1 MKSFKLQV
9 ASLKTFYSEIQSL
22 VEQKLWVKVI
32 IGMILGI
39 AGGAIISPAAGIIP
53 EAFSSRI
60 GSWAG
65 LPGTIFLQIV
75 QMIMIPLILTSIVQG
90 IIGSGSLEQLRKMG
104 GSVLVYFLFTTTIAI
119 TIGISLSY
127 IIKPGS
133 RLSKLGTTQSTN
145 VAVGEKAEVETD
157 IPSLIGQLIPDNP
170 LASMVAGDMLAVV
183 IVAIVV
189 GIALASLSSKKA
201 QPVVDLL
208 SSVQQVCMTI
218 VNFAMKLV
226 PYAVFGLMVQLIAN
240 LGWSSLTGLSIYMG
254 TVAAGLVV
262 LICIYAILIFLL
274 GRQNPFQALSKM
286 RDAQLLAFSTA
297 SSAAVMPL
305 TMKTADEKLK
315 VKPAV
320 SNFLIPVGATVNM
333 DGTALNQAVALIF
346 LTQVY
351 GIPLELSDLLIITFT
366 IVAASVGTPS
376 IPGGGMIILGTIVSN
391 FGVPA
396 SGIVILI
403 GVDRI
408 LGMLRTAVNVTG
420 DLTACTVFDKIGN
433 FEAQGNIVN
442 EKEETQAAQKA

>member
-133 RLSKLGTTQSTN
+133 RLSKLGTTQSTD

-442 EKEETQAAQKA
+442 EKEETQATQKA

>member
-1 MKSFKLQV
+1 
-9 ASLKTFYSEIQSL
+9 
-22 VEQKLWVKVI
+22 
-32 IGMILGI
+32 
-39 AGGAIISPAAGIIP
+39 
-53 EAFSSRI
+53 
-60 GSWAG
+60 
-65 LPGTIFLQIV
+65 
-75 QMIMIPLILTSIVQG
+75 
-90 IIGSGSLEQLRKMG
+90 
-104 GSVLVYFLFTTTIAI
+104 
-119 TIGISLSY
+119 
-127 IIKPGS
+127 
-133 RLSKLGTTQSTN
+133 
-145 VAVGEKAEVETD
+145 
-157 IPSLIGQLIPDNP
+157 
-170 LASMVAGDMLAVV
+170 
-183 IVAIVV
+183 
-189 GIALASLSSKKA
+189 
-201 QPVVDLL
+201 
-208 SSVQQVCMTI
+208 
-218 VNFAMKLV
+218 
-226 PYAVFGLMVQLIAN
+226 
-240 LGWSSLTGLSIYMG
+240 MG
-254 TVAAGLVV
+254 TVALGLIV
-262 LICIYAILIFLL
+262 LICVYAILIFFLA
-274 GRQNPFQALSKM
+274 RKNPFHTLSKM

-433 FEAQGNIVN
+433 FEAQGNVVN
-442 EKEETQAAQKA
+442 EKEEVQATQKA